1 MTQTVSNPQN
11 TNGSRNDTAV
21 AEAAYRRNVD
31 AGQELRRTTIGLLVN
46 DQPGVLVRTSQV
58 FSRRA
63 YNIESLVVSPA
74 HAIPGTSRMTITCS
88 GPADVLHQIILQ
100 LDKLVDVI
108 HAHDHTDGGAVA
120 REMALF
126 KVACTVDQRAEV
138 LQITE
143 VFRGKTIDISVDTIT
158 VEVTGTTEKMDA
170 MEKMLSKFDLRE
182 MVRTGKVVMARGTDI
197 T

>member
-1 MTQTVSNPQN
+1 
-11 TNGSRNDTAV
+11 
-21 AEAAYRRNVD
+21 
-31 AGQELRRTTIGLLVN
+31 
-46 DQPGVLVRTSQV
+46 
-58 FSRRA
+58 
-63 YNIESLVVSPA
+63 
-74 HAIPGTSRMTITCS
+74 
-88 GPADVLHQIILQ
+88 
-100 LDKLVDVI
+100 
-108 HAHDHTDGGAVA
+108 
-120 REMALF
+120 MALF